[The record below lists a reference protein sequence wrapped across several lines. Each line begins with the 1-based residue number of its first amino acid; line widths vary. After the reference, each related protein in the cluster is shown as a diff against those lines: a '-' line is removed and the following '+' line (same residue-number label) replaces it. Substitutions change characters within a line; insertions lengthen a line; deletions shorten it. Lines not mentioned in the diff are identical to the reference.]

1 MRGDRQPTKRLVAC
15 QLLLTWGLP
24 MRRRL
29 LLIALSALFIAPSL
43 PVHAAE
49 DADTRSC
56 RAFVQQF
63 YDQYLRLADHGGR
76 EAPDDQIIRRHPAWF
91 SAELRRALAGDLAAA
106 KKSPGEIVGL
116 DFDPFLNAQ
125 DVAKRYTARR
135 VSRQGGSFT
144 VDVYASWDPK
154 KPADIA
160 VVPQLARRGGRWT
173 FVNFRY
179 PAHEKGEKESN
190 LLQVLRE
197 LRAERRKPHQ

>member
-1 MRGDRQPTKRLVAC
+1 MH
-15 QLLLTWGLP
+15 
-24 MRRRL
+24 RRL
-29 LLIALSALFIAPSL
+29 FLFALPALLVGVIPPAR
-43 PVHAAE
+43 AAE
-49 DADTRSC
+49 DADSRSC

-63 YDQYLRLADHGGR
+63 YDQYLRMADRGGR
-76 EAPDDQIIRRHPAWF
+76 EAPDDRIMRRHPAWF
-91 SAELRRALAGDLAAA
+91 SPELRRAMAEDLAAA

-154 KPADIA
+154 KPADLN
-160 VVPQLARRGGRWT
+160 VVPELARRGGQWT

-197 LRAERRKPHQ
+197 LRAERRKPQR

>member
-1 MRGDRQPTKRLVAC
+1 
-15 QLLLTWGLP
+15 

-29 LLIALSALFIAPSL
+29 FLIALPALFTAPSL
-43 PVHAAE
+43 PARAAE
-49 DADTRSC
+49 DTNARSC

-63 YDQYLRLADHGGR
+63 YDQYLRMADLGGR
-76 EAPDDQIIRRHPAWF
+76 EAPDERIMRRHPAWF
-91 SAELRRALAGDLAAA
+91 SPELRRAMAEDLAAA
-106 KKSPGEIVGL
+106 KRSPGEIVGL

-135 VSRQGGSFT
+135 VSRQGGSFI

-154 KPADIA
+154 KPADVA
-160 VVPQLARRGGRWT
+160 VVPELARRGGRWT

-197 LRAERRKPHQ
+197 LRAERRKPHR